1 MIIGSCG
8 PHRPQ
13 EGSHMEP
20 HSAPISAPIRDT
32 PLHREL
38 RSRILI
44 QYSILRDN
52 PDYVYNPSALTDYV
66 SYDPG
71 ILLSM
76 T

>member
-1 MIIGSCG
+1 
-8 PHRPQ
+8 
-13 EGSHMEP
+13 MEP

>member
-1 MIIGSCG
+1 
-8 PHRPQ
+8 
-13 EGSHMEP
+13 MEP

-38 RSRILI
+38 RLRILI

-52 PDYVYNPSALTDYV
+52 QDYVYNPSALTDYV